1 MSTMAAWKRTSECGG
16 VTEKM
21 LGKEVV
27 LNGWVAHR
35 RDHGGLIFIDLRD
48 RSGIVQLVFNAD
60 ISKEAHIL
68 AESLRSEFVITATGK
83 VIAREKGQVNDKM
96 PTGKIEVQIQSMSIL
111 NPSKTIPFS
120 LEEDDIDEELRLRY
134 RYLDLRR
141 PVMQH
146 RLAFRSMLFFT
157 MREFF
162 VQNGF
167 FEVETPIL
175 TKNTPGGAREFLVPS
190 RLHQGTFY
198 ALPQS
203 PQIYKQLLMTA
214 GIERYFQIARCFR
227 DEDLRAD
234 RQPEFT
240 QLDVEMSFVEE
251 QDVRGLTESMLAYVF
266 KKLFNIE
273 IKLPLPVFTYDYVFA
288 LFGSD
293 KPDLRYELPITDLTE
308 IFKDVKLSF
317 LETVVQQGGRI
328 GALHIQ
334 DKKFTRSELEGWV
347 EKSKALGA
355 KGLLYIH
362 FAQDGT
368 IESPVSKFLPAD
380 FLEKIKGAI
389 KDVKKGDTLFI
400 VAGTFKEA
408 WPVLGKLRNAFAHEL
423 GLIKPNTL
431 HFSWIVNFPLL
442 EWDETRKA
450 WSSAHHPFT
459 QPTAGWESL
468 APEQMKAQAYDLVC
482 NGSEVGGGSIR
493 IHDKKMQHKVF
504 ELLGLTEKEI
514 QDKFGFFLE
523 AQEYGFPPS
532 GGIALGLDRL
542 VMILSNTASIR
553 EVIAFPKTQRGY
565 DAMMH
570 SPTPV
575 AAHVL
580 KECGVMIVPS
590 VKDGGAEKK

>member
-1 MSTMAAWKRTSECGG
+1 MSPWKRTSECGG
-16 VTEKM
+16 VTEK
-21 LGKEVV
+21 LLEKEVI

-60 ISKEAHIL
+60 ISKEAHTM
-68 AESLRSEFVITATGK
+68 AESLRSEFVVTVMGK
-83 VIAREKGQVNDKM
+83 VVARTKEQINDKM
-96 PTGKIEVQIQSMSIL
+96 PTGKIEVQIQKMTIL
-111 NPSKTIPFS
+111 NPSKALPFS
-120 LEEDDIDEELRLRY
+120 LDEDDIDEELRLKY

-146 RLAFRSMLFFT
+146 RLAFRSMLLFT

-167 FEVETPIL
+167 FEIETPLL
-175 TKNTPGGAREFLVPS
+175 TKNTPGGAREFLIPS
-190 RLHQGTFY
+190 RTYPGSFY

-203 PQIYKQLLMTA
+203 PQIYKQLLMSS
-214 GIERYFQIARCFR
+214 GMERYFQIARCFR

-240 QLDVEMSFVEE
+240 QLDIEMSFVEE
-251 QDVRGLTESMLAYVF
+251 QDVRGLMEAMLGHIF

-273 IKLPLPVFTYDYVFA
+273 LKLPLPTFTYEYVFA

-293 KPDLRYELPITDLTE
+293 KPDLRYELPITDMTDT
-308 IFKDVKLSF
+308 FKDVKLNF

-334 DKKFTRSELEGWV
+334 NKKFTRSELEGWV
-347 EKSKALGA
+347 EKSKHLGA

-362 FAQDGT
+362 FAADGS
-368 IESPVSKFLPAD
+368 IESPVSKFLPSN
-380 FLEKIKGAI
+380 FFETVQLVI
-389 KDVKKGDTLFI
+389 KDLKQGDTLFV
-400 VAGTFKEA
+400 VAGAYKEA
-408 WPVLGKLRNAFAHEL
+408 WSTLGKLRIAFAQEL
-423 GLIKPNTL
+423 NLIKPNTL
-431 HFSWIVNFPLL
+431 HFCWIVNFPLL

-459 QPTAGWESL
+459 QPAEGWDKTS
-468 APEQMKAQAYDLVC
+468 PDQMKAQAYDLVC
-482 NGSEVGGGSIR
+482 NGSEIGGGSIR
-493 IHDKKMQHKVF
+493 IHDKQMQHKIF
-504 ELLGLTEKEI
+504 ELLGLSEKEI
-514 QDKFGFFLE
+514 QEKFGFFLE

-542 VMILSNTASIR
+542 IMILSNTTSIR

-575 AAHVL
+575 AAQSL
-580 KECGVMIVPS
+580 KECGVMCIPS
-590 VKDGGAEKK
+590 AKEGASDKK

>member
-1 MSTMAAWKRTSECGG
+1 MSTWKRTVECGS

-21 LGKEVV
+21 LNKDVT

-35 RDHGGLIFIDLRD
+35 RDHGGLIFIDVRD
-48 RSGIVQLVFNAD
+48 RSGIVQAVFNSD
-60 ISKEAHIL
+60 HSKEAHII
-68 AESLRSEFVITATGK
+68 AESLRSEFVVSIQGK
-83 VIAREKGQVNDKM
+83 VIARPEGRINDKM
-96 PTGKIEVQIQSMSIL
+96 PTGKIEVIATQITIL
-111 NPSKTIPFS
+111 NPSKNLPFS
-120 LEEDDIDEELRLRY
+120 LEENDIDEELRLKY

-141 PVMQH
+141 PVMQQ
-146 RLAFRSMLFFT
+146 RLAFRSIVLFS

-162 VQNGF
+162 IQNGF

-190 RLHQGTFY
+190 RIHQGSFY

-251 QDVRGLTESMLAYVF
+251 QDVRMVMEQMLAYLF
-266 KKLFNIE
+266 KKLFDIE
-273 IKLPLPVFTYDYVFA
+273 IKLPLPTFAYDYVFA

-293 KPDLRYELPITDLTE
+293 KPDLRYDLPIHDMTD
-308 IFKDVKLSF
+308 IFKTVKLSF
-317 LETVVQQGGRI
+317 LEAVLAQGGRI
-328 GALHIQ
+328 GALHIEN
-334 DKKFTRSELEGWV
+334 KKFTRSELEAWV
-347 EKSKALGA
+347 EKSKALGS

-380 FLEKIKGAI
+380 FLQHAQAAI
-389 KDVKKGDTLFI
+389 KNLKKGDTLFV
-400 VAGTFKEA
+400 VAGSYKEA
-408 WPVLGKLRNAFAHEL
+408 WPVLGKLRCAFAQEL

-431 HFSWIVNFPLL
+431 NLCWIVNFPLF
-442 EWDETRKA
+442 ERDDKDTR
-450 WSSAHHPFT
+450 WNSAHHPFT
-459 QPTAGWESL
+459 APAAGWQNLS
-468 APEQMKAQAYDLVC
+468 QGDMKAQAYDLVC
-482 NGSEVGGGSIR
+482 NGSEIGGGSIR
-493 IHDKKMQHKVF
+493 IHDKQEQYKVF
-504 ELLGLTEKEI
+504 EMLGLSEKEI
-514 QDKFGFFLE
+514 QEKFGFFLE
-523 AQEYGFPPS
+523 AQEFGFPPS
-532 GGIALGLDRL
+532 GGIALGIDRL
-542 VMILSNTASIR
+542 LMILSNTQSIR

-570 SPTPV
+570 SPTPI
-575 AAHVL
+575 APAVL
-580 KECGVMIVPS
+580 KEYGIASAACPKEGNS
-590 VKDGGAEKK
+590 EKK

>member
-1 MSTMAAWKRTSECGG
+1 MSTWKRTVECGA

-21 LGKEVV
+21 LNKDVV

-48 RSGIVQLVFNAD
+48 RSGVVQIVFNSD
-60 ISKEAHIL
+60 FSKEAHVL
-68 AESLRSEFVITATGK
+68 AESLRSEFVVTVQGK
-83 VIAREKGQVNDKM
+83 VIARAADQVNDKM
-96 PTGKIEVQIQSMSIL
+96 STGKVEVKVENITIL
-111 NPSKTIPFS
+111 NPSKTLPFS
-120 LEEDDIDEELRLRY
+120 LEENDIDEELRLRY

-141 PVMQH
+141 PVMQQ
-146 RLAFRSMLFFT
+146 RLGFRSIVLFT

-162 VQNGF
+162 IQNGF
-167 FEVETPIL
+167 FEIETPIL
-175 TKNTPGGAREFLVPS
+175 TKTTPGGAREFLIPS
-190 RLHQGTFY
+190 RIHQGSFY
-198 ALPQS
+198 ALAQS

-251 QDVRGLTESMLAYVF
+251 QDIRSVTEHMLAHVF
-266 KKLFNIE
+266 KKLFSID
-273 IKLPLPVFTYDYVFA
+273 IKLPLPTFTYDYVFA

-293 KPDLRYELPITDLTE
+293 KPDLRYELPITDITSL
-308 IFKDVKLSF
+308 FKDTKLSF
-317 LETVVQQGGRI
+317 LEAVVQKNGNI

-334 DKKFTRSELEGWV
+334 NKKFTRSELEGWV
-347 EKSKALGA
+347 EKSKLLGA

-362 FAQDGT
+362 CAQDGT
-368 IESPVSKFLPAD
+368 LESPVSKFLPAD
-380 FLEKIKGAI
+380 FFEQAQQLF
-389 KDVKKGDTLFI
+389 KDLKPGDTLFV
-400 VAGTFKEA
+400 VAGPYKEA
-408 WPVLGKLRNAFAHEL
+408 WTALGKLRNAFAQEL

-431 HFSWIVNFPLL
+431 NFCWVVNFPLL
-442 EWDETRKA
+442 EWDDKDKH
-450 WSSAHHPFT
+450 WNSAHHPFT
-459 QPTAGWESL
+459 APAKDWHLLQ
-468 APEQMKAQAYDLVC
+468 PEQMKAQAYDLVC
-482 NGSEVGGGSIR
+482 NGVEVGGGSIR
-493 IHDKKMQHKVF
+493 IHDKETQHKIF
-504 ELLGLTEKEI
+504 ELLGLSEKEI

-542 VMILSNTASIR
+542 LMILSNTTSIR

-575 AAHVL
+575 PSQVL
-580 KECGVMIVPS
+580 KECGITCLPLT
-590 VKDGGAEKK
+590 KDGQPDKK

>member
-1 MSTMAAWKRTSECGG
+1 MSTWQRTTECGG

-21 LGKEVV
+21 LGKEVT

-48 RSGIVQLVFNAD
+48 RSGVVQLVFNAD
-60 ISKEAHIL
+60 ISQSTHAA
-68 AESLRSEFVITATGK
+68 AESLRSEFVIAATGN
-83 VIAREKGQVNDKM
+83 VIAREKGQINEKM
-96 PTGKIEVQIQSMSIL
+96 PTGKVEVQVHTLTIL
-111 NPSKTIPFS
+111 NAAKTLPFS
-120 LEEDDIDEELRLRY
+120 LDENDIDEELRLRY

-141 PVMQH
+141 PLMQH
-146 RLAFRSMLFFT
+146 RLAFRSVFLFS
-157 MREFF
+157 MREFLI
-162 VQNGF
+162 QNGF
-167 FEVETPIL
+167 FEIETPIL

-190 RLHQGTFY
+190 RLHQGSFY

-214 GIERYFQIARCFR
+214 GMERYFQIARCFR

-240 QLDVEMSFVEE
+240 QLDIEMSFVEE
-251 QDVRGLTESMLAYVF
+251 QDVRGLIEAMLAYIF

-273 IKLPLPVFTYDYVFA
+273 IKLPFPIFTYDYVFS

-293 KPDLRYELPITDLTE
+293 KPDLRYELPITDLTDS
-308 IFKDVKLSF
+308 FKDIKLSF
-317 LETVVQQGGRI
+317 LEAVVQQGGRI

-347 EKSKALGA
+347 EKSKSLGA

-362 FAQDGT
+362 FAQDGS
-368 IESPVSKFLPAD
+368 IESPVAKFLPAD
-380 FLEKIKGAI
+380 FFDRIKTLI
-389 KDVKKGDTLFI
+389 KDIQKGDTLFV
-400 VAGTFKEA
+400 VAGPYKDA
-408 WPVLGKLRNAFAHEL
+408 WSTLGKLRVAFAQDL
-423 GLIKPNTL
+423 GLVKPNTL
-431 HFSWIVNFPLL
+431 HFCWIVNFPLL

-459 QPTAGWESL
+459 QPAVGWQDQS
-468 APEQMKAQAYDLVC
+468 PEQMKAQAYDLVC

-493 IHDKKMQHKVF
+493 IYDKKIQHKIF
-504 ELLGLTEKEI
+504 ELLGLSEKEI
-514 QDKFGFFLE
+514 QEKFGFFLE

-542 VMILSNTASIR
+542 VMILSNTTSIR

-570 SPTPV
+570 SPTPI
-575 AAHVL
+575 APQVL
-580 KECGVMIVPS
+580 KECGVVVAPS
-590 VKDGGAEKK
+590 AKEGSAEKK